1 MTQPVPVYPS
11 ELDLMLERLRDMQTD
26 VVAGADAVNVSFY
39 AQEGTPYWT
48 NTVTGFTV
56 EMESENI
63 QIITYSIIMRL
74 VLATTTEGFAVEAE
88 QKAHLWLPTLTA
100 YFARRRQLKRTALD
114 TAVAFLYPRGATLT
128 GGAVRD
134 DIQNSGIG
142 QSMFGI
148 DLHIDV
154 PMYQTT
160 DQLVF

>member
-26 VVAGADAVNVSFY
+26 VVAGADAVSVSFY

-56 EMESENI
+56 ELESENL
-63 QIITYSIIMRL
+63 QIITYHIVMRL
-74 VLATTTEGFAVEAE
+74 VLATTTEGFATEAE
-88 QKAHLWLPTLTA
+88 QKLHLWLPTLTA
-100 YFARRRQLKRTALD
+100 YFSRRRQLKRTALD
-114 TAVAFLYPRGATLT
+114 GAIAFLHPRGAMIT
-128 GGAVRD
+128 GGQVRD

-148 DLHIDV
+148 DLDLDV
-154 PMYQTT
+154 PMYQAT
-160 DQLVF
+160 DQLIF